1 MDKQAWSIDELAKLS
16 GFPVR
21 TIRYYQTEGLLA
33 PPVPRG
39 RHATYSQVH
48 LDQLRQIMSTGKRG
62 ASRSHT
68 NVDSEQA
75 EPAAESLS
83 ANHDLR
89 GHHMDTLVRCVVA
102 EGIEVTVSPERSR
115 LARDEIETILG
126 EIAIM
131 LQRRSDD
138 GLIKLTPTEPAS
150 RRPVIPYL
158 APASPDGTREF
169 LETLQ
174 GAGLTDEQFKRIHPK
189 YGETIQRHL
198 SYVRG
203 RDGFRAGSQ
212 NVLVNHRLQVCL
224 ALLRD
229 HVGQVLENVDQALM
243 DRCVAEAVRAI
254 PIVA

>member
-1 MDKQAWSIDELAKLS
+1 MTEQTWSIDELAKLS

-33 PPVPRG
+33 PPVLRG
-39 RHATYSQVH
+39 RYATYSQVH

-89 GHHMDTLVRCVVA
+89 GHQMDTLVRCVVA
-102 EGIEVTVSPERSR
+102 EGIEVTVSPERSG
-115 LARDEIETILG
+115 LATEEIQTILDEITIV
-126 EIAIM
+126 

-138 GLIKLTPTEPAS
+138 GLLKLTPTKPAS
-150 RRPVIPYL
+150 RRPVMPPL
-158 APASPDGTREF
+158 APASPGGTREF

-174 GAGLTDEQFKRIHPK
+174 GAGLTDEQFGRIHPK
-189 YGETIQRHL
+189 YGETIERHL
-198 SYVRG
+198 DYVRG
-203 RDGFRAGSQ
+203 RAMFRSGSQ
-212 NVLVNHRLQVCL
+212 NVLVNQRLQICV

-229 HVGQVLENVDQALM
+229 HVGQALENVDQSLM